1 MNKMGKKLKKNIML
15 SSRWMYLV
23 QAKAQ
28 WLNLVYMVT
37 NLGVP
42 KMVHNFSTKRAIL
55 LST

>member
-1 MNKMGKKLKKNIML
+1 MGKKLKKNIML